1 MDLASRKIAIIGLGY
16 VGLSLAV
23 AFGAI
28 RDVVGLDISQ
38 SRVDA
43 LKRGDKTQGVIYDI
57 EGLFPRNVTDGR
69 F

>member
-1 MDLASRKIAIIGLGY
+1 MDLAFRKIAIIGLGY
-16 VGLSLAV
+16 VGLLLAV

-28 RDVVGLDISQ
+28 RVVGLDISQ

-43 LKRGDKTQGVIYDI
+43 LKRGDKTPGVIYDI
-57 EGLFPRNVTDGR
+57 KGLFPRHVTDGL